1 VGDIELIKL
10 RYGSVRR
17 IHRIKPL
24 LNSINYDLALN
35 MRFSSARH
43 ASINRLA
50 SLLSKASSRSFQIAA
65 FLRGRRVEKFMWL
78 DVFIVDANVIHV
90 SRPAEVEQTRKDL
103 PIIMMEQEI
112 MEANNYPPP
121 PPPTFLYE
129 AGFGSKRFSSRS
141 GVIGITQARCVAVL
155 ATTKRV
161 AHEIGVRL
169 VRHDK
174 KIGEN
179 SAIKFMTAGILLRE
193 IKNDLLL
200 RRYSVIIL
208 DEAHERSLN
217 TDFLLWMLTRT
228 INI

>member
-1 VGDIELIKL
+1 
-10 RYGSVRR
+10 
-17 IHRIKPL
+17 
-24 LNSINYDLALN
+24 

-78 DVFIVDANVIHV
+78 DVFIVDAN
-90 SRPAEVEQTRKDL
+90 TRKDL

-112 MEANNYPPP
+112 MEANNYPPKTGCGKTTQVP
-121 PPPTFLYE
+121 QAFLYE

-169 VRHDK
+169 GR
-174 KIGEN
+174 
-179 SAIKFMTAGILLRE
+179 
-193 IKNDLLL
+193 NDLLL

>member
-1 VGDIELIKL
+1 
-10 RYGSVRR
+10 
-17 IHRIKPL
+17 
-24 LNSINYDLALN
+24 

-78 DVFIVDANVIHV
+78 DVFIVDAN
-90 SRPAEVEQTRKDL
+90 
-103 PIIMMEQEI
+103 
-112 MEANNYPPP
+112 
-121 PPPTFLYE
+121 FLYE

-169 VRHDK
+169 GR
-174 KIGEN
+174 
-179 SAIKFMTAGILLRE
+179 
-193 IKNDLLL
+193 NDLLL